1 MLFRSKTAG
10 AERHKVNTP
19 AEGTDI
25 VVYFYP
31 PVLRVTEGF
40 YFTENVYQAVI
51 EIKQEVNQSWQKLN

>member
-1 MLFRSKTAG
+1 MDFSYYIMD
-10 AERHKVNTP
+10 EEV
-19 AEGTDI
+19 GTDI